1 MTDSDQTVATAPD
14 STDAEFSAPIT
25 RRDLLAGAAGAVGG
39 AVLAGIP
46 AVARAQQA
54 AAAKA
59 AKAAAPAAPPPPAN
73 PLPPIPDDPTK
84 ILGTPTAAVGTRS
97 RFVTAVR
104 TPTGQVTGTSLTPLQ
119 DLTGTI
125 TPADLHFER
134 HHAGIPQIDPARHS
148 LMIHG
153 LVDRP
158 MIFSVDDIKRFPQTT
173 RVHFIECS
181 GNGRSAFRDTKPE
194 QTVQIVAGMTSN
206 SEWTGVPLKV
216 LFDECGV
223 KSDAKWFL
231 AEGSDAAMLTR
242 SIPIEK
248 AFDDAMIVWAQNGE
262 PLQPAQG
269 YPLRLLLPGF
279 EGNSN
284 VKWVRRLELGTGPW
298 MTRWETSK
306 YTDPLPDGKARIF
319 SFELD
324 AKSVITSPTFPAT
337 ITKGWLPVSGLAWTG
352 RGKITRVEVS
362 TDGGKSW
369 SDATLHGPA
378 LKKAHVR
385 FTHMWEWNGAETTL
399 MSRATDETGYVQPT
413 RSELIKVRGIGTDY
427 HFNPIYGW
435 TVKSDG
441 HVFFHGET

>member
-1 MTDSDQTVATAPD
+1 MTDSERIDT
-14 STDAEFSAPIT
+14 IT

-46 AVARAQQA
+46 AIARAQQGI
-54 AAAKA
+54 A
-59 AKAAAPAAPPPPAN
+59 AKAAATAPQVAIAPAN

-119 DLTGTI
+119 NLTGTI

-134 HHAGIPQIDPARHS
+134 HHGGIPQIDPARHS

-158 MIFSVDDIKRFPQTT
+158 MMFSVDDIKRFPQVT
-173 RVHFIECS
+173 RVHFLECS
-181 GNGRSAFRDTKPE
+181 GNGRSAYRDTKPE

-216 LFDECGV
+216 LFSECGV
-223 KSDAKWFL
+223 QSQAKWFL
-231 AEGSDAAMLTR
+231 AEGSDAVMLTR

-248 AFDDAMIVWAQNGE
+248 AYDDAMIVWAQNGE

-269 YPLRLLLPGF
+269 YPLRLFLPGF

-284 VKWVRRLELGTGPW
+284 VKWLRRLELGTAPW

-337 ITKGWLPVSGLAWTG
+337 ISKGWLPVSGLAWSG

-362 TDGGKSW
+362 TDSGKSW
-369 SDATLHGPA
+369 ADATLHGPA
-378 LKKAHVR
+378 LRKAHVR

-435 TVKSDG
+435 TVKPDG

>member
-1 MTDSDQTVATAPD
+1 MSD
-14 STDAEFSAPIT
+14 STDSSAADDGEFTSPIT
-25 RRDLLAGAAGAVGG
+25 RRDLIAGAAGAVGG

-46 AVARAQQA
+46 SLARGQQA
-54 AAAKA
+54 AKPAKA
-59 AKAAAPAAPPPPAN
+59 AAAAPAATPAPIAPAN
-73 PLPPIPDDPTK
+73 PLPPLPDDPTK
-84 ILGTPTAAVGTRS
+84 VLGTPTAAVGTRS
-97 RFVTAVR
+97 RFVNAVR
-104 TPTGQVTGTSLTPLQ
+104 TPVGQVTGTSLTPLQ

-134 HHAGIPQIDPARHS
+134 HHGGIPQIDPARHS

-158 MIFSVDDIKRFPQTT
+158 MVFSVDDIKRFPQTT
-173 RVHFIECS
+173 RVHFVECS

-223 KSDAKWFL
+223 KSGAKWFL
-231 AEGSDAAMLTR
+231 AEGSDAVMLTR
-242 SIPIEK
+242 SIPVEK

-284 VKWVRRLELGTGPW
+284 VKWLRRIELGTAPW

-337 ITKGWLPVSGLAWTG
+337 ISKGWLPVSGLAWSG

-378 LKKAHVR
+378 LKKAHIR
-385 FTHMWEWNGAETTL
+385 FTHMWEWNGSETTL

-435 TVKSDG
+435 TVKPDG
-441 HVFFHGET
+441 KVFFHGET

>member
-1 MTDSDQTVATAPD
+1 MDDSEHESSDGETIPREAI
-14 STDAEFSAPIT
+14 S
-25 RRDLLAGAAGAVGG
+25 RRDLIAGAAGAVGG
-39 AVLAGIP
+39 AVLAGLPSLAGGQQGP
-46 AVARAQQA
+46 AKVVKA
-54 AAAKA
+54 AAT
-59 AKAAAPAAPPPPAN
+59 AAPAAAPVSPY
-73 PLPPIPDDPTK
+73 PPIPDDPTK
-84 ILGTPTAAVGTRS
+84 ILGTPTAPVGARS
-97 RFVTAVR
+97 RFVVAVR
-104 TPTGQVTGTSLTPLQ
+104 NPTGQVTGTSLTPLQ

-134 HHAGIPQIDPARHS
+134 HHGGIPQIDPARHS

-158 MIFSVDDIKRFPQTT
+158 LIFSVAEIKRFPQVT

-181 GNGRSAFRDTKPE
+181 GNGRSSFRDTKPE
-194 QTVQIVAGMTSN
+194 QTPQQVAGMTSN

-216 LFDECGV
+216 LFNEAGI
-223 KSDAKWFL
+223 KPQAKWFL
-231 AEGSDAAMLTR
+231 AEGSDAAVMTR

-248 AFDDAMIVWAQNGE
+248 AYDDAMIVWAQNGE

-284 VKWVRRLELGTGPW
+284 VKWLRRLELGTQPW

-319 SFELD
+319 SFEID
-324 AKSVITSPTFPAT
+324 AKSVITSPTFPTA
-337 ITKGWLPVSGLAWTG
+337 ITKGWWPVSGLAWSG

-362 TDGGKSW
+362 TDNGSSW
-369 SDATLHGPA
+369 TDATLHGPA

-385 FTHMWEWNGAETTL
+385 FTHMWEWDGRETTL

-413 RSELIKVRGIGTDY
+413 RATLVKVRGIGTDY

-435 TVKSDG
+435 TVKADG

>member
-1 MTDSDQTVATAPD
+1 MTESERTAVEDSPPQREGI
-14 STDAEFSAPIT
+14 S

-39 AVLAGIP
+39 AVLAGLP
-46 AVARAQQA
+46 ALAAAQQGV
-54 AAAKA
+54 KA
-59 AKAAAPAAPPPPAN
+59 PAKAAAAAAPVAPPN

-84 ILGTPTAAVGTRS
+84 VLGTPTAPVGTRS

-148 LMIHG
+148 LLIHG
-153 LVDRP
+153 LVDHP
-158 MIFSVDDIKRFPQTT
+158 TMFSVDDIKRFPQVT

-181 GNGRSAFRDTKPE
+181 GNGRSVFREPKPDSTP
-194 QTVQIVAGMTSN
+194 QQIAGMTSN
-206 SEWTGVPLKV
+206 SEWTGVPLKT
-216 LFDECGV
+216 LFDEIGV
-223 KSDAKWFL
+223 KPEAKWFL
-231 AEGSDAAMLTR
+231 AEGSDAAVLTR

-269 YPLRLLLPGF
+269 YPLRLFLPGF

-284 VKWVRRLELGTGPW
+284 VKWLRRLELGTKPW

-324 AKSVITSPTFPAT
+324 AKSLITSPAFPRS
-337 ITKGWLPVSGLAWTG
+337 ITKGWWPVSGIAWSG
-352 RGKITRVEVS
+352 RGTITRVEVCTDSGS
-362 TDGGKSW
+362 TW
-369 SDATLHGPA
+369 HDATLHGPA
-378 LKKAHVR
+378 LRKAHVR
-385 FTHMWEWNGAETTL
+385 FTHMWEWDGRETTL
-399 MSRATDETGYVQPT
+399 LSRATDETGYVQPT

-427 HFNPIYGW
+427 HFNQIYGW
-435 TVKSDG
+435 TVKEDG
-441 HVFFHGET
+441 QVFYHGET